1 MNLNFVVNL
10 DKPPVGIGGVLFMK
24 EKALSLS
31 SIFAAIA
38 ASLCW
43 SGGVILASLGL
54 GSIGT
59 AYFANLTKYK
69 PLFVVITGFLIYY
82 AYSNIEKK
90 NATKATKIIFW
101 VSAAI
106 AIFVLY
112 YPTILRIF
120 SAS

>member
-1 MNLNFVVNL
+1 
-10 DKPPVGIGGVLFMK
+10 MK
-24 EKALSLS
+24 EKFMSVS

-69 PLFVVITGFLIYY
+69 PLFVIITGVLLYF

-90 NATKATKIIFW
+90 NANKTTKIIFW
-101 VSAAI
+101 VSAILAM
-106 AIFVLY
+106 FVLY
-112 YPTILRIF
+112 YPTILRF
-120 SAS
+120 F

>member
-1 MNLNFVVNL
+1 
-10 DKPPVGIGGVLFMK
+10 MK
-24 EKALSLS
+24 EKFMSVS

-69 PLFVVITGFLIYY
+69 PLFVIITGVLLYF

-90 NATKATKIIFW
+90 NANKTTKIIFW
-101 VSAAI
+101 VSAI
-106 AIFVLY
+106 LAIFILY
-112 YPTILRIF
+112 YPTILRF
-120 SAS
+120 F